1 MDRRIKEI
9 RVLGLFGMFD
19 HVIPLK
25 LDTRLTIVY
34 GENGIGKT
42 MLFRIL
48 HALFSKDFK
57 RLNNL
62 PFRKLELSFEDG
74 EYMHVRRE
82 EGKMWVSLNGAE
94 EEGVSFV
101 TNKETFKSEFLEK
114 VSNLSKR
121 EQELVRSFLDRKINE
136 KLSEKPLGVRNYTS
150 KLMGQESLEGIVNI
164 LPPEIILQFF
174 EEEEIF
180 KKFLSEPAVLPPS
193 NISDEYFQLPCYLI
207 GTNRLLYADDKIGH
221 QSSLPARYQHAI
233 SVYSRE
239 MAALIK
245 EKHEEYQKTSDQ
257 LELSLR
263 KRLSSGELNQDFSA
277 RQLRDLSEQVTH
289 RRKELRDVG
298 LWDEQDEDPAGQLES
313 LSEVHRAILGVNLI
327 DTQAKLGVF
336 DELYERIHLFVEII
350 NKRRFSYKTLSI
362 RPGKGFVVT
371 NANKEPLSLNDL
383 SSGEQHELVLLFQLL
398 FKVPPK
404 SLILIDEPEISL
416 HIAWQKAFIDDM
428 LEIIRLRDL
437 DIDIMVATHSP
448 SIINGRWDEH
458 TVALKGNVLVNG

>member
-1 MDRRIKEI
+1 M
-9 RVLGLFGMFD
+9 GLFGMFD

-57 RLNNL
+57 RLNTL
-62 PFRKLELSFEDG
+62 PFQKLELLFENG
-74 EYMHVRRE
+74 NWLHVRRE
-82 EGKMWVSLNGAE
+82 EGKMWVS
-94 EEGVSFV
+94 
-101 TNKETFKSEFLEK
+101 SERL
-114 VSNLSKR
+114 
-121 EQELVRSFLDRKINE
+121 
-136 KLSEKPLGVRNYTS
+136 
-150 KLMGQESLEGIVNI
+150 
-164 LPPEIILQFF
+164 
-174 EEEEIF
+174 EEEEVRF
-180 KKFLSEPAVLPPS
+180 VKKVSPYDENFLTYIRSLNDHVQERFRSRLIQVIDAGDESYSVFFASLMGALKIGVPLANVIDEFPNAIPNLVSEFPDHFREFFTETTARYSSKV
-193 NISDEYFQLPCYLI
+193 NQQLFRSTCYLI
-207 GTNRLLYADDKIGH
+207 GTNRLLYAKDENGH
-221 QSSLPARYQHAI
+221 QNGLFSRYQQAI
-233 SVYSRE
+233 SVYSDE

-245 EKHEEYQKTSDQ
+245 EKHEEYQRTSDQ

-263 KRLSSGELNQDFSA
+263 KRLSSGELAQDFSA
-277 RQLRDLSEQVTH
+277 QQLRDLSEQLSH
-289 RRKELRDVG
+289 RRKELREAG
-298 LWDEQDEDPAGQLES
+298 LWDEQDEDPAGQLDN
-313 LSEVHRAILGVNLI
+313 LSDVQRAILGVNMA
-327 DTQAKLGVF
+327 DTQEKLRVF
-336 DELYERIHLFVEII
+336 DELYERIHLFLEII
-350 NKRRFSYKTLSI
+350 NRRRFSYKTLSI

-371 NANKEPLSLNDL
+371 NANEEPLSLNDL

-437 DIDIMVATHSP
+437 DIMVATHSP

>member
-1 MDRRIKEI
+1 MDRRIREL

-57 RLNNL
+57 RLNTL

-74 EYMHVRRE
+74 DYLQVQRE

-94 EEGVSFV
+94 EEVRFV
-101 TNKETFKSEFLEK
+101 GKTPDF
-114 VSNLSKR
+114 
-121 EQELVRSFLDRKINE
+121 NE
-136 KLSEKPLGVRNYTS
+136 KSIQQVLALGQRAQERFRS
-150 KLMGQESLEGIVNI
+150 KLINGIYARYVSYPSVFQDLANALENGTPLATILNDFSNIVLNLILESPDNYSG
-164 LPPEIILQFF
+164 
-174 EEEEIF
+174 
-180 KKFLSEPAVLPPS
+180 FLSQTVARYS
-193 NISDEYFQLPCYLI
+193 NRLGNLLYKIPCYLI
-207 GTNRLLYADDKIGH
+207 GTNRLLYAEDENAH
-221 QSSLPARYQHAI
+221 QSSLPASYQHSL
-233 SVYSRE
+233 SVYSDE

-263 KRLSSGELNQDFSA
+263 KRLSSGELNQEFSA
-277 RQLRDLSEQVTH
+277 QQLKDLSDQVSH
-289 RRKELRDVG
+289 RRKELREAG
-298 LWDEQDEDPAGQLES
+298 LWDEQDEESIGQLES
-313 LSEVHRAILGVNLI
+313 LSEVQRAILGVNLV

-383 SSGEQHELVLLFQLL
+383 SSGEQHELVLLFQLM

-437 DIDIMVATHSP
+437 DIMVATHSP